1 MRDSSYPSL
10 NKATQQSPFQGG
22 EKKVMKKSLSLLLA
36 IALVFGLFASM
47 ASAAENDLTTA
58 QKYQQLKDK
67 GILKGTTTGSDMLDD
82 NLTRAQ
88 FATIA
93 VAVLGLSED
102 NSAPSPFS
110 DIKAGQWWYG
120 AIKAASTA
128 GLVNGIGNG
137 KFGPKQTVTL
147 QEVYKVAASALKLAP
162 VTDAKVDGAA
172 AWAAPYIQAL
182 IDAGFKLPSTNY
194 KANATRGQTIEVA
207 YDLYLA
213 GQVQPLSDVSAV
225 VNADDTITV
234 TGKIDGDVD
243 SVKVAIGSAAEAAAT
258 LKDDKTF
265 TYTSGKQAAGTYTV
279 KVTAYAGTKAVKSEE
294 KSVTVDGFKVESVT
308 VLNGKQLAVKFNKA
322 VQEGVSVGGHNYGIG
337 TAETSYF
344 ILGGGSITGEPKRA
358 SLSDDKTTVTLTFDR
373 FTLNSYAQFSVSSN
387 LKSASGKSLAAYKE
401 AIYLADTTAPTV
413 SKVEYSA
420 KKAILTFSEPLVDV
434 GTLSIN
440 GATISTSGN
449 VYYTLNRDAENDI
462 TSVEIAGLDTDT
474 NYSFYLISGKDIAGN
489 RFDYNTT
496 LNVPSDTVAPTITS
510 VTVEGATIKAK
521 FSEQLST
528 AGAVYNTTYGSVNGV
543 LDSNDKTVATYNVSG
558 WLGGNSFL
566 TLSVKFSGYKD
577 LVQNVG
583 ADYTQ
588 TVTIS
593 KDTTAPK
600 VESVFSDGNKIVLK
614 FSESI
619 GNKPGTISY
628 KYTST
633 SNVVSYDS
641 ATLVAGGYDAD
652 NDGTVEA
659 SEANYVA
666 YSATSLPAGK
676 YEITIVSGSFE
687 DQATPPNG
695 IAGTTV
701 TLTVSGSSTSGIVT
715 VQVFTN
721 GGTVGHTDSTLKNNQ
736 IKFVFNK
743 KLTTAALDISKFQ
756 INGTALPSGT
766 NLYFFNNTDIVIA
779 ELPAGAIPV
788 SGDRLISVVNI
799 VDENGNTLNTDNES
813 NYQQVV
819 FLNENVAPVA
829 QSVALVSDTK
839 LAVTFSETLDPAVT
853 ASGIEVYINGN
864 KYTGTLYPSV
874 SNNVL
879 TIDTR
884 VSNTFNASQSITV
897 KFVGANVKD
906 LKGNTVADSQVSK

>member
-1 MRDSSYPSL
+1 
-10 NKATQQSPFQGG
+10 
-22 EKKVMKKSLSLLLA
+22 MKKSLSLLLA

-110 DIKAGQWWYG
+110 DIKVGQWWYG
-120 AIKAASTA
+120 AIKAASNA
-128 GLVNGIGNG
+128 GIVNGVGNG

-213 GQVQPLSDVSAV
+213 GQVQPLSNVSVV

-243 SVKVAIGSAAEAAAT
+243 GVKVAIGSAAEAAAT

-322 VQEGVSVGGHNYGIG
+322 VQEGVSVGGHNYGVG
-337 TAETSYF
+337 NAQDSYF
-344 ILGGGSITGEPKRA
+344 ILGGYGEPTRT
-358 SLSDDKTTVTLTFDR
+358 SLSDDKTTVTLTFQPD
-373 FTLNSYAQFSVSSN
+373 FTLNSYSQFTISGN

-510 VTVEGATIKAK
+510 VTVEGATIKVK
-521 FSEQLST
+521 FSEQLSS
-528 AGAVYNTTYGSVNGV
+528 AGAVYNTTNSYVNGV
-543 LDSNDKTVATYNVSG
+543 IDSNDKTVATYDVSS
-558 WLGGNSFL
+558 WLGNNSFL

-577 LVQNVG
+577 LVENVG
-583 ADYTQ
+583 AANTQ

-619 GNKPGTISY
+619 GNKPTTISY

-641 ATLVAGGYDAD
+641 ATLVADGYDAD

-666 YSATSLPAGK
+666 YSADSLPAGK
-676 YEITIVSGSFE
+676 YEITI
-687 DQATPPNG
+687 PNN
-695 IAGTTV
+695 ISTFFADAAGNKASATTV

-715 VQVFTN
+715 VQVYTN
-721 GGTVGHTDSTLKNNQ
+721 GGTVGHTDSSLANNQ

-743 KLTTAALDISKFQ
+743 KLTTAALDVNKFQ
-756 INGTALPSGT
+756 INGTALPSDT
-766 NLYFFNNTDIVIA
+766 KLYFLGDTNTVIA

-788 SGDRLISVVNI
+788 SGDRLIGVVNI
-799 VDENGNTLNTDNES
+799 TDENGNTLNTDNES
-813 NYQQVV
+813 NYRQVV

-839 LAVTFSETLDPAVT
+839 LAVTFSETLASAVT

-864 KYTGTLYPSV
+864 KFTGNLTASV
-874 SNNVL
+874 NNNVL
-879 TIDTR
+879 TLTADT
-884 VSNTFNASQSITV
+884 SNTFNGSQSITV
-897 KFVGANVKD
+897 KFVGADVKD

>member
-1 MRDSSYPSL
+1 
-10 NKATQQSPFQGG
+10 
-22 EKKVMKKSLSLLLA
+22 MKKSLSLLLA

-308 VLNGKQLAVKFNKA
+308 VLNAKQVAVKFNKA
-322 VQEGVSVGGHNYGIG
+322 VQEGTAVGGHNYSTGND
-337 TAETSYF
+337 TYAYF
-344 ILGGGSITGEPKRA
+344 LLAGKAPTKSV
-358 SLSDDKTTVTLTFDR
+358 LSDDKTTVTLTFNK
-373 FTLNSYAQFSVSSN
+373 FQLNSYAQFEVKSG
-387 LKSASGKSLAAYKE
+387 LKSASGKSLSAYKE
-401 AIYLADTTAPTV
+401 ALYLTDTTPPTV
-413 SKVEYSA
+413 SKVEYIGKVA
-420 KKAILTFSEPLVDV
+420 KLTFSEPVASE
-434 GTLSIN
+434 GTISIN
-440 GATISTSGN
+440 GGDISTSGT
-449 VYYTLNRDAENDI
+449 VYYSVDRETLGADTQINSI
-462 TSVEIAGLDTDT
+462 SIHGLDLGV
-474 NYSFYLISGKDIAGN
+474 NYSFYLVGGKDFADI

-496 LNVPSDTVAPTITS
+496 LNVPSDTTAPTISS
-510 VTVEGATIKAK
+510 VTVDGAKIKVKYSEAIDSDYPGYASNVGYPNVKGVRDSSDNTLVVYDVSSWLTAASAK
-521 FSEQLST
+521 
-528 AGAVYNTTYGSVNGV
+528 
-543 LDSNDKTVATYNVSG
+543 
-558 WLGGNSFL
+558 FL
-566 TLSVKFSGYKD
+566 TLSVKISGYQD
-577 LVQNVG
+577 LVGNKG
-583 ADYTQ
+583 ADSTQ
-588 TVTIS
+588 TLTIS
-593 KDTTAPK
+593 VDQTKP
-600 VESVFSDGNKIVLK
+600 VYQSVSYDGNKVILK
-614 FSESI
+614 FSEAI
-619 GNKPGTISY
+619 ANAPTTLKV
-628 KYTST
+628 KYTSNN
-633 SNVVSYDS
+633 NVVKETT
-641 ATLVAGGYDAD
+641 ANFEKIGYDAD
-652 NDGTVEA
+652 SNGSVSSDENAYVVYTLSAIEAGTYQFTLA
-659 SEANYVA
+659 
-666 YSATSLPAGK
+666 AG
-676 YEITIVSGSFE
+676 TFS
-687 DQATPPNG
+687 DTATPANTND
-695 IAGTTV
+695 AATA
-701 TLTVSGSSTSGIVT
+701 TLTVSAGSGSGVLTALIV
-715 VQVFTN
+715 TN
-721 GGTVGHTDSTLKNNQ
+721 GGTYNPNATPTYGVTVDHSLTNSQIRVEFSGGTDLDASTLDVN
-736 IKFVFNK
+736 KF
-743 KLTTAALDISKFQ
+743 LL
-756 INGTALPSGT
+756 NGSPLPTGT
-766 NLYFFNNTDIVIA
+766 VLYFTEDQKKVLIT
-779 ELPAGAIPV
+779 LPAGALQA
-788 SGDRLISVVNI
+788 SGDRLIKVVDV
-799 VDENGNTLNTDNES
+799 VDKNGNTLNTSNES
-813 NYQQVV
+813 NYQRVV

-829 QSVALVSDTK
+829 QSITLTSDTSIS
-839 LAVTFSETLDPAVT
+839 VNFSETL
-853 ASGIEVYINGN
+853 ASQGTTTGVELYINGN
-864 KYTGTLYPSV
+864 KYDPSQLQYSYNDKSLVIKATG
-874 SNNVL
+874 SNV
-879 TIDTR
+879 
-884 VSNTFNASQSITV
+884 FNSTQSIKV
-897 KFVGANVKD
+897 KFSGSNVQD
-906 LKGNTVADSQVSK
+906 LKGNRVADGEISK